1 MSCISIRSV
10 ARAGRAIAAAG
21 LAAVTITASGAAWA
35 ASVTPTFDSFGTLP
49 GVTFGGSGIP
59 NDAVAITTITDG
71 GNTITLG
78 LTAHQRYSNPAL
90 SNNGAGVFTAGAGAN
105 FGDPDSPTGP
115 SANLGA
121 TWNFAYYVDIAG
133 GGTLDDYVVELLY
146 DFDPGTGTDESAHGV
161 FTLSNLFTSSTA
173 QDSQN
178 LLFGFLAIDI
188 GTVISAPGGSFD
200 PFAGGE
206 YSFALRVSSL
216 QSTAPSLG
224 QSAIVVNVVPE
235 PATLA
240 LLGGGLIGLFA
251 LRRRRAA

>member
-21 LAAVTITASGAAWA
+21 LAAATITASGAAWA
-35 ASVTPTFDSFGTLP
+35 ASVTPTFDEFGTLP
-49 GVTFGGSGIP
+49 GATFGGTGIP

-115 SANLGA
+115 SAYLGA

-133 GGTLDDYVVELLY
+133 GGTLNDYVVDLLY

-161 FTLSNLFTSSTA
+161 VTLSSPGSPA

-178 LLFGFLAIDI
+178 LLFGFLTFNVPGFI
-188 GTVISAPGGSFD
+188 APPAGIFD

-216 QSTAPSLG
+216 QSTAPSALLG